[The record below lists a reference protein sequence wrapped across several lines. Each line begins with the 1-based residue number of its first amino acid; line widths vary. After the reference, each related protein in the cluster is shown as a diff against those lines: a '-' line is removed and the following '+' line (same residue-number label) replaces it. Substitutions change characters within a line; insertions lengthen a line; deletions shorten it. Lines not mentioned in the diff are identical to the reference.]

1 MRVISD
7 RQLKSDNINHW
18 GLIILLCKGSPIFSD
33 SWQEWKFRLKFIIR
47 ALISPRLTFN
57 FLILLSKQPFLHS
70 LLRAQP
76 DLPCKLHRPY
86 LSHTFNNRQKLDV
99 LRDHFQLI
107 TQCMPKALH
116 YNYLHRTPYRLVT
129 LTGKGGE
136 KYSLIWASY
145 QSSIKRAKL
154 R

>member
-86 LSHTFNNRQKLDV
+86 LSHTF
-99 LRDHFQLI
+99 
-107 TQCMPKALH
+107 
-116 YNYLHRTPYRLVT
+116 
-129 LTGKGGE
+129 
-136 KYSLIWASY
+136 
-145 QSSIKRAKL
+145 
-154 R
+154 